1 MWALDTEH
9 VQAHF
14 SARGK
19 FRKFRNFVSLSL
31 ALLYGIFIRIS
42 SASTRTNTL
51 THCLSCTKTSQT
63 KVKLCSSSKLKNE
76 KAGKNLIATKSV
88 THHLLVKLTIGKRN
102 SARHQF
108 CRNNHCSVSLDKI
121 EMFLSAK
128 SHQKKLLQPAVK
140 CL

>member
-42 SASTRTNTL
+42 SATTRTNTL

-63 KVKLCSSSKLKNE
+63 KVLDCNLN
-76 KAGKNLIATKSV
+76 KA
-88 THHLLVKLTIGKRN
+88 KR
-102 SARHQF
+102 
-108 CRNNHCSVSLDKI
+108 
-121 EMFLSAK
+121 SAK
-128 SHQKKLLQPAVK
+128 KQRSVRFVIVCWHRGDAMA
-140 CL
+140 